1 MSPFE
6 EAPEEFDQT
15 IFAVTNKTI
24 GAVEGLTL
32 KLVKDQQRY
41 NDDLMGCFFSKL
53 KHTRYA
59 IVLSRVHSP
68 TQM

>member
-15 IFAVTNKTI
+15 IFVVKDQSI

-32 KLVKDQQRY
+32 NLVKEQQRY
-41 NDDLMGCFFSKL
+41 ITTLEIINITNFLYK
-53 KHTRYA
+53 
-59 IVLSRVHSP
+59 VHI
-68 TQM
+68 